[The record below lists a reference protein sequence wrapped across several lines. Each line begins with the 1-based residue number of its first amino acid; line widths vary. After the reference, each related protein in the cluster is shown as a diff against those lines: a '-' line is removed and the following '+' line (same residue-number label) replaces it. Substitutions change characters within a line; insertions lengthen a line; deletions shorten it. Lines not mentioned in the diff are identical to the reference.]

1 MISAIIIS
9 MHKQHGHISWLPL
22 IALFIIVVVA
32 GVSGFI
38 RIKKQNENKLLPLTS
53 LTTPY
58 YKISDMSGVGPYST
72 NQQLSGYIHNGL
84 DFMAANDLTEYRAIT
99 GGKVKEMKLFY
110 EQSRSDTHPQINIIV
125 EYDKHTMVVYTFE
138 PYTLDMDVANRQLT
152 LINVKEGDVI
162 QAGQSLGKLI
172 KTAPQSH
179 VHVHISRDQKEFCI
193 APLFTESERT
203 EMTAIAAVAPN
214 VAAQLCYE

>member
-1 MISAIIIS
+1 MTFLNNALQ
-9 MHKQHGHISWLPL
+9 KQHGHISWLPL
-22 IALFIIVVVA
+22 ITLFILAVVA

-58 YKISDMSGVGPYST
+58 YKISDLSGVGPYST

-138 PYTLDMDVANRQLT
+138 PYTLDMEVANRQLT

-193 APLFTESERT
+193 APLFTEAERT
-203 EMTAIAAVAPN
+203 EMTAIAAVAPT
-214 VAAQLCYE
+214 VPTQLCYE

>member
-1 MISAIIIS
+1 MTNSNNALR
-9 MHKQHGHISWLPL
+9 KQHGHISWLPL
-22 IALFIIVVVA
+22 IALFILVVAA

-38 RIKKQNENKLLPLTS
+38 RIKKQNEDKLLPLTS
-53 LTTPY
+53 ISTPY

-84 DFMAANDLTEYRAIT
+84 DFMAANDLTEYHAIT
-99 GGKVKEMKLFY
+99 GDKVKEMKLFY
-110 EQSRSDTHPQINIIV
+110 EQSRNDTHPQINIIV

-138 PYTLDMDVANRQLT
+138 PYTLDMEVANRQLT

-193 APLFTESERT
+193 APLFTEAERT

>member
-1 MISAIIIS
+1 MSVIIDS
-9 MHKQHGHISWLPL
+9 MHKQQGHISW
-22 IALFIIVVVA
+22 IIIIVLLFVA
-32 GVSGFI
+32 IAAGILAFT
-38 RIKKQNENKLLPLTS
+38 RIKKQSENKLLPLTS

-58 YKISDMSGVGPYST
+58 YKIGDLSGIGPYSS
-72 NQQLSGYIHNGL
+72 NQQVAGYVHNGL

-99 GGKVKEMKLFY
+99 SGKVKEMKLFY

-125 EYDKHTMVVYTFE
+125 EYDKQTMVVYTFE
-138 PYTLDMDVANRQLT
+138 PYTLDMDVANRQLA

-179 VHVHISRDQKEFCI
+179 VHVHISRNQKEFCL
-193 APLFTESERT
+193 APLFTADEQA
-203 EMTAIAAVAPN
+203 EMTTIAEVAPN
-214 VAAQLCYE
+214 VPAQLCYE